1 MHSIVKLL
9 NADPLFV
16 FFQLCIF
23 FVWLLN
29 ADAIVCLLADDARGM
44 QQAVNCRPAR
54 VRLRGMKAA
63 NTKEL
68 NTGRAHSRQG
78 QMRIFHFQSV
88 FHICIS

>member
-68 NTGRAHSRQG
+68 NTGRDTAG
-78 QMRIFHFQSV
+78 KGK
-88 FHICIS
+88 